1 MQVNGQ
7 SATQNDTSAAG
18 MMGSTDGQMFMQLLM
33 AQLKSQDPMAP
44 TDANQFVSQ
53 LVDFNSL
60 SELTQIRQLV
70 GSIATAATSGTE

>member
-7 SATQNDTSAAG
+7 SAAQNDTSAAG
-18 MMGSTDGQMFMQLLM
+18 MMSSTDGQMFMQLLM

>member
-7 SATQNDTSAAG
+7 SAAQNNTSAAG

-70 GSIATAATSGTE
+70 GSIATAATDATE